1 MIVLHLFLTFFK
13 IGLFTIGGGYA
24 MIPMI
29 QQDILSH
36 GWVSQS
42 DLIDFI
48 AINIATFVG
57 MSKAGLI
64 GAVSATLGVVLPSF
78 LIILIIAKFFAH
90 FQDHKYVKAALYGLR
105 PAVVGLIAAAAL
117 SIFTSVAL
125 GGISP
130 RALLYF
136 RGMPSIS
143 WRAVLIVLIV
153 FLISR
158 WRKKLHPIWL
168 IAISGAFGFLF
179 HAFLPTLH

>member
-1 MIVLHLFLTFFK
+1 
-13 IGLFTIGGGYA
+13 
-24 MIPMI
+24 
-29 QQDILSH
+29 
-36 GWVSQS
+36 
-42 DLIDFI
+42 
-48 AINIATFVG
+48 

>member
-1 MIVLHLFLTFFK
+1 MKLNFNRQHTTIAVYAFLVL
-13 IGLFTIGGGYA
+13 
-24 MIPMI
+24 
-29 QQDILSH
+29 
-36 GWVSQS
+36 
-42 DLIDFI
+42 
-48 AINIATFVG
+48 
-57 MSKAGLI
+57 
-64 GAVSATLGVVLPSF
+64 
-78 LIILIIAKFFAH
+78 
-90 FQDHKYVKAALYGLR
+90 
-105 PAVVGLIAAAAL
+105 AAAIL
-117 SIFTSVAL
+117 FNSLLDNFPSV
-125 GGISP
+125 